1 MKPTNF
7 AHYISFFLRQY
18 LSNERG
24 YSDNTIKS
32 YRDSFLLL
40 LSFLKDEKGIKLEK
54 ITLEILDKNLILEFL
69 DWLTNVRKCS
79 SSSRNTRLAALH
91 SFFKYLSR
99 EELSYLDR
107 CQSILSITPKKSS
120 KDTINYMSTEA
131 VKLILSMPNLES
143 RKGRRDL
150 ALLSLMYDTGGR
162 VQEIIDLTPSMI
174 NLEKP
179 FSVKL
184 FGKGKKIRL
193 VPVLDAQMYH
203 LKNYMKENGLLN
215 HNINIHPLF
224 YNNRSERLTRAGIN
238 YIVKMYVAKARKIEP
253 SIFPKTVSCHTF
265 RHSKAMHL
273 LLSGVNLVYIRDIL
287 GHSSVITTEMYAKVD
302 SRQKREALEKAYI
315 NLNPAENKSNWEN
328 NPTLIDWLKSF

>member
-40 LSFLKDEKGIKLEK
+40 LSFLRDQKGIKLEK

-107 CQSILSITPKKSS
+107 CQSILSITTKKSA
-120 KDTINYMSTEA
+120 KDTINYMSPEA

-143 RKGRRDL
+143 KKGRRDL
-150 ALLSLMYDTGGR
+150 ALLSLIYDTGGR

-193 VPVLDAQMYH
+193 VPVLDAQIYH

-215 HNINIHPLF
+215 HNVNVHPLF
-224 YNNRSERLTRAGIN
+224 YNNRNEKLTRAGIN
-238 YIVKMYVAKARKIEP
+238 YIVKIYVSKARKIEP

-302 SRQKREALEKAYI
+302 SKQKREALEKAYI
-315 NLNPAENKSNWEN
+315 NLTPTESKANWEN